1 MTESRLYLTP
11 GGLPM
16 WALTM
21 PSMHFKM
28 VGTNTETA
36 RENVSEIMGLD
47 WDSFLLQ
54 SHRIVFRAS
63 LAVGKKE
70 KKALHF
76 GKWLATLQL
85 KPILNSSY
93 KRKKEPLNSLE
104 MLLILIIYRSDVLH
118 SHWTRE
124 YWATVSRTRFPPTSG
139 HNFIKG
145 SLHNLVY
152 VCFCFKA
159 HYLIYTFGSWIL
171 NSPPMTF

>member
-124 YWATVSRTRFPPTSG
+124 YWATVSRTNIRLGSRQPLVTISSKDHYITSFMCVSVSR
-139 HNFIKG
+139 HI
-145 SLHNLVY
+145 
-152 VCFCFKA
+152 
-159 HYLIYTFGSWIL
+159 T
-171 NSPPMTF
+171 